1 MEKKLPLV
9 SIIVPL
15 YNAEKFISDCIDA
28 VLAQKMSD
36 FELIL
41 IDDGSTDGTGDIC
54 RKYKEKDCRIKYYS
68 YENAGVSVARNRGIA
83 CAEGAYIVFADADDI
98 MCDNLLTVL
107 VADIEENQCEI
118 AVAGYYEW
126 RSEKCV
132 IPRYG
137 TGSKIFLQGAEIM
150 NAFLTGNSIHS
161 AVWAKIFKADIV
173 KKSAFPTGIAIAEDM
188 YFIYQTLQNTSR
200 LLIHDVCLYKYKITE
215 NSAMTSS
222 ISIKNFDAFKVYKRI
237 YRESVENYPLLKKD
251 AECFFLKNYLWQLRY
266 IYSLNARVDAFSE
279 NIKSVKREIAR
290 FKISQAI
297 NVLPKKQWIEYMV
310 IKVMPRMYQPY
321 IMCFKFYQ
329 DVQRKKQKM

>member
-1 MEKKLPLV
+1 M
-9 SIIVPL
+9 
-15 YNAEKFISDCIDA
+15 
-28 VLAQKMSD
+28 
-36 FELIL
+36 
-41 IDDGSTDGTGDIC
+41 
-54 RKYKEKDCRIKYYS
+54 
-68 YENAGVSVARNRGIA
+68 
-83 CAEGAYIVFADADDI
+83 
-98 MCDNLLTVL
+98 
-107 VADIEENQCEI
+107 
-118 AVAGYYEW
+118 
-126 RSEKCV
+126 
-132 IPRYG
+132 
-137 TGSKIFLQGAEIM
+137 
-150 NAFLTGNSIHS
+150 
-161 AVWAKIFKADIV
+161 
-173 KKSAFPTGIAIAEDM
+173 
-188 YFIYQTLQNTSR
+188 
-200 LLIHDVCLYKYKITE
+200 CLYKYKITE